1 MTVAL
6 DPALFA
12 SMLNADVEVIGFTAT
27 PDGQGGATF
36 EDAVLRTVRG
46 RLRPLMP
53 SERASE
59 RMSAGRLEV
68 DFSHVLY
75 VEAGDEPAAGQ
86 SVRLKDRPGQRYR
99 VVENVEPSYAGHHV
113 GVRLM
118 REHDIEEDASS

>member
-1 MTVAL
+1 MTVSL
-6 DPALFA
+6 DPTLFA
-12 SMLNADVEVIGFTAT
+12 SMLNADVEVIAFTAT

-46 RLRPLMP
+46 RMRPLTP
-53 SERASE
+53 AE

-113 GVRLM
+113 GVQLM
-118 REHDIEEDASS
+118 REHHPGEEASS